1 MSTYDWP
8 ASLEPAACTLMLEPN
23 VREFISPYTGSY
35 EVVDLI
41 GERWRMQLSFADA
54 LRATAAAQE
63 AFLNRLRGIHLVRA
77 PYFDRPEPL
86 GTMRGSPVLSASAAQ
101 GATSL
106 ALTAATA
113 SPNLLRYGSFELD
126 SNADN
131 LADGITLY
139 VGSTGDASRTYTK
152 SRSPTGSAA
161 HGSKCQFVRIDSATN
176 TNDTGFLF
184 DTKPAVVAGAQY
196 TLSAYVRTNVSGKVH
211 LLARTYT
218 AGGSVLTDYSSSNVA
233 AAGAIARVS
242 VTFTADATAASVEVH
257 IRGITLPTEYIE
269 ADAVQLEPGPTATD
283 YAGYA
288 TLKAGDMLQVS
299 TQLFQVAEDVTF
311 DDAGAGTVTVVN
323 RVRSALSSSAAVTWQ
338 RPVGV
343 FRLQG
348 TPRIVHTGGYAQLQ
362 DIDLVESF

>member
-1 MSTYDWP
+1 M
-8 ASLEPAACTLMLEPN
+8 
-23 VREFISPYTGSY
+23 
-35 EVVDLI
+35 
-41 GERWRMQLSFADA
+41 
-54 LRATAAAQE
+54 
-63 AFLNRLRGIHLVRA
+63 
-77 PYFDRPEPL
+77 
-86 GTMRGSPVLSASAAQ
+86 
-101 GATSL
+101 
-106 ALTAATA
+106 
-113 SPNLLRYGSFELD
+113 
-126 SNADN
+126 
-131 LADGITLY
+131 
-139 VGSTGDASRTYTK
+139 
-152 SRSPTGSAA
+152 
-161 HGSKCQFVRIDSATN
+161 
-176 TNDTGFLF
+176 
-184 DTKPAVVAGAQY
+184 VAGAQY

-283 YAGYA
+283 YAG
-288 TLKAGDMLQVS
+288 
-299 TQLFQVAEDVTF
+299 
-311 DDAGAGTVTVVN
+311 AGTVTVVN